1 MLEMIKFQGDLQG
14 GKRDQN
20 DRGKEMHALSC
31 ASKSLSTW
39 TAQHCAQE
47 CREACGGHGYLQSS
61 RLGQIR
67 YIIAHYGGVQSH

>member
-1 MLEMIKFQGDLQG
+1 MMEMIKFQVDNQV
-14 GKRDQN
+14 GKRPGQN

-31 ASKSLSTW
+31 ASKAVSTW

-47 CREACGGHGYLQSS
+47 CREACGGHGYLQCS

-67 YIIAHYGGVQSH
+67 YSVK